1 MRDLLRYYL
10 QVWGCAKISVP
21 GAELAASTFAGGVA
35 VAELG
40 VSEPEKFASLE
51 AALRGYV
58 WNGATLG
65 DLIGRLDCKVEPP
78 DETGD

>member
-10 QVWGCAKISVP
+10 DVWGCAKISVP
-21 GAELAASTFAGGVA
+21 GADLAASTFAGGVA

-40 VSEPEKFASLE
+40 VSEPEKFTSLE
-51 AALRGYV
+51 AALRGFV
-58 WNGATLG
+58 WNDATLG
-65 DLIGRLDCKVEPP
+65 DLLARLDCKVEPP